1 MVGWVGQVSTEGPP
15 LRALSLSLKSL
26 VHSFLTHSFLL
37 LAHPALIHSRGRHSC
52 SPRFIH
58 SLPRR
63 HSFPAPAP
71 TPHPRA
77 ARPGSRPQSAPRLGC
92 GGSRRIRRGCAGPGL
107 AGSRAGG
114 GGRALPAGSREERGA
129 PAPGARGL
137 GEAQAGGGGTQARRR
152 RAARLQER
160 HVDGRPP
167 AGPAAPG
174 GEYLRAGGQGWAQA
188 WRRGGRHPRLAAV
201 SARRPRSGPAPGRP
215 PRPTPATPPAAGGPG
230 TRPQRG
236 ALLPTMPPPAAGRGA
251 RSGLRGPRAP
261 PQPAGGWA
269 GRPGR
274 GLRVWSPPPRPGAG
288 GRAAGGLAEPCV
300 RGQGRP
306 DSGRPRGRPRSREE
320 AGPGAAS
327 LGVCGAWARPG
338 LRHPSSSRYLHGRYY
353 YSPQLQA
360 RKLRL
365 REGQGAPRA
374 AQLALQLP
382 RTPARWMGISALAL
396 PLPA

>member
-37 LAHPALIHSRGRHSC
+37 LARPALIHSRGRHSC

-152 RAARLQER
+152 AARLQGR

-174 GEYLRAGGQGWAQA
+174 GEYLRAGGQGWAPA

-236 ALLPTMPPPAAGRGA
+236 ALLPTMPPP
-251 RSGLRGPRAP
+251 RSGPGRPVRFAGPSRAP
-261 PQPAGGWA
+261 A
-269 GRPGR
+269 
-274 GLRVWSPPPRPGAG
+274 AG
-288 GRAAGGLAEPCV
+288 GRVGRAPRARPEGLEPAAPSGG
-300 RGQGRP
+300 RGPGCR
-306 DSGRPRGRPRSREE
+306 RPRRALRQG
-320 AGPGAAS
+320 AG
-327 LGVCGAWARPG
+327 
-338 LRHPSSSRYLHGRYY
+338 
-353 YSPQLQA
+353 QT
-360 RKLRL
+360 RL
-365 REGQGAPRA
+365 REATRPAEEPGGGWTRGCFSGRLRRVGAPRP
-374 AQLALQLP
+374 Q
-382 RTPARWMGISALAL
+382 TP
-396 PLPA
+396 